1 MGLIDRFRTSHRYAA
16 DAVQRAVAGSA
27 AYSEEAPSLLV
38 RMRMYLS
45 VLRQRFAQS
54 R

>member
-1 MGLIDRFRTSHRYAA
+1 MGLIDRLRTSHCYAA

-27 AYSEEAPSLLV
+27 AYSEEGPSLLV

-45 VLRQRFAQS
+45 ILGQRFAQGE
-54 R
+54 

>member
-1 MGLIDRFRTSHRYAA
+1 MGLIDRLRTSHCYAA

-54 R
+54 Q